1 MMAVLT
7 DSEIQQALANLAG
20 WQRSGIAIQRVF
32 QFPDFKAAMQFVN
45 KVADAAEQ
53 ANHHPDID
61 IRYNKVTMALVS
73 HDSGGVTQRD
83 VKMAEKINGIG
94 GGFRLFVLFL
104 LAGSRPRGRAR
115 SVEPPTDRRR
125 TC

>member
-1 MMAVLT
+1 MAVLT
-7 DSEIQQALANLAG
+7 DSEVQQALGKLPG

-32 QFPDFKAAMQFVN
+32 QFPDFKAAMVFVN
-45 KVADAAEQ
+45 KIADAAEQ

-83 VKMAEKINGIG
+83 LRMAERINQ
-94 GGFRLFVLFL
+94 V
-104 LAGSRPRGRAR
+104 AG
-115 SVEPPTDRRR
+115 
-125 TC
+125 